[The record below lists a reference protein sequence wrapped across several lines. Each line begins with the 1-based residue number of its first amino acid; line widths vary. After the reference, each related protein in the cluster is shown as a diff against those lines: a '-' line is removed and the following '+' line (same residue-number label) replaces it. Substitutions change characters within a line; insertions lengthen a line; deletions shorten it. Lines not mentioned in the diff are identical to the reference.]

1 MACDDNAF
9 GPVINHGCRAA
20 FDFTLLFEQTIL
32 SIAPSALF
40 LLLAPWN
47 YVCLLRGP
55 RKVQPS
61 FLAWWKRCCIL
72 VLGALQIVLLVLWVQ
87 PSAPATNA
95 SVAAAALGLPVALAM
110 GLLSHAQHMR
120 SVRPSTLLNVYLLL
134 SLLCDI
140 VQTRTLWLLHGA
152 TAIAGV
158 FTAVVVLKFVVLMT
172 EAVEKR
178 RLLERKHRHAT
189 IESTSGVWN
198 KMLFWWVNPLLWKG
212 ARTIL
217 EPDDLQ
223 TIAEK
228 LHGVALEKVHPS
240 VLAGVADQ
248 ERKYGL
254 FSALLRAFWLP
265 IVSAGFPR
273 LCLLG
278 FTFAQP
284 FLINRTVTFVSQP
297 VTEETQNAGYG
308 LIGAFALVYIG
319 LAVSTGVY
327 TYTMNQVMIMV
338 RGCLVTTIYRR
349 TLALSTHELEESAAV
364 TLMSTDVEQVMLAVE
379 DTHEVW
385 ANVAQI
391 GLAVWLL
398 ERQVSWACVAPITV
412 SLASVVVSGLLAPLI
427 GTGQMQW
434 NEAVQ
439 TRIDVTARTLGQMK
453 ELKLLGLTDKLT
465 TLIQKLR
472 TAEIR
477 ISTKYRI
484 KLMMIL
490 SISQVAPIFAPVVTF
505 ALYAIVAA
513 VSSHQ
518 SLLSAQA
525 FTSLSLISILSNP
538 IVTLTQSVP
547 IIAAGLGALTRIQ
560 EYLSTT
566 PRQERRGLGVPA
578 QSYNNPVESTQA
590 SEKPYQLAEEKAS
603 EKCGLYAITVENGTF
618 GWDNKA
624 ATLQNI
630 HCKFP
635 TSSLTIIIGPVGS
648 GKTTLLRGLLNELPG
663 IEGEIVVHGSSL
675 AFCDQNPFLMHATVQ
690 KNIIGE
696 SALDF
701 EWYQTVL
708 KACALDIDL
717 ALLPHGDQAMVGS
730 NGMTLSRGQKQRI
743 AIARSVYAKASIV
756 LLDDALS
763 GLDRRTERQV
773 FNQIFGKQGLL
784 RQIGSTVVLV
794 THANYLLPDA
804 DQIIVLGSEGR
815 IDSQGSFDSLRSSD
829 GYVQKLSIEGYTAT
843 HAEDTTETQAA
854 LSTQDDLVRA
864 AETDLKDRQT
874 GEWSVYVY
882 YLQAAGK
889 INSLFFLIY
898 VAVVAFC
905 YNFPNLWVQWWS
917 DANEKSSN
925 ANLGLYLGVYVALA
939 VAAMVSLVLACWYL
953 MVRIVS
959 RSAGRLHETVL
970 RTVMRAPLSFFATSS
985 AGAIT
990 NRFSQDMRLIDMSL
1004 PMAAI
1009 NTALYA
1015 FSCVVQIVI
1024 ISISSKY
1031 MAVTIPF
1038 ALGVIYLVQ
1047 KFYLKTSRQLRLLD
1061 LEVKSPL
1068 YSNFIETLNG
1078 LVTIRAFGWSSQLQE
1093 QNTRLLDESQK
1104 PVYLL
1109 YCVQRWLTLVMD
1121 MLVASLAIILILL
1134 TVLLKGSTSGGAIGV
1149 ALVNIMTFNQ
1159 GLTSMIK
1166 WYTSLETALGAI
1178 SRVKKFESETDS
1190 EERPSSTLGLVDQ
1203 EWPPSGIIEFRN
1215 VSASYNNGSSLAL
1228 RDISMSI
1235 QAGQKIGICGRTGSG
1250 KSSLILSLCQMV
1262 DLSGGSIWVDGIDL
1276 STLPRESVRS
1286 RFNSI
1291 TQEPFFIPATVR
1303 MNLDFTESL
1312 SDDAIIEALQK
1323 VHLWDFIEERGGLD
1337 AKLVADAWSLG
1348 QQQLFCLARAL
1359 LKKSRILILDEMT
1372 SSVDSETDK
1381 LMQVVIRTE
1390 FADSTIFCIAH
1401 RLDTILDFDRIA
1413 FLDKGSLIE
1422 FDSPTTLLEKGSSAF
1437 ARLYNG
1443 LPDSSL

>member
-1 MACDDNAF
+1 MVCDDNVF
-9 GPVINHGCRAA
+9 GPVINHDCRAA

-47 YVCLLRGP
+47 YVYLLRGA

-61 FLAWWKRCCIL
+61 FLAWWKRLSIL
-72 VLGALQIVLLVLWVQ
+72 VLGVLQIVLIVLWAQ
-87 PSAPATNA
+87 PSAPATKA
-95 SVAAAALGLPVALAM
+95 SVAAAALGLPVVLAI

-120 SVRPSTLLNVYLLL
+120 SIRPSTLLNVYLFL

-152 TAIAGV
+152 TALAGV
-158 FTAVVVLKFVVLMT
+158 FTAIVVLKLVVLMA
-172 EAVEKR
+172 EAAEKR
-178 RLLERKHRHAT
+178 RLLETKHQNAT
-189 IESTSGVWN
+189 IESTSSVWN

-212 ARTIL
+212 SRTIL
-217 EPDDLQ
+217 EPNDLQ

-228 LHGVALEKVHPS
+228 LHGIALERVYPNI
-240 VLAGVADQ
+240 LAEVTDQ
-248 ERKYGL
+248 EQEYGL
-254 FSALLRAFWLP
+254 FVSLMRAFWLP

-284 FLINRTVTFVSQP
+284 FLINRTVNFVGQP
-297 VTEETQNAGYG
+297 LTEETKNAGYG
-308 LIGAFALVYIG
+308 LIGAFGLVYIG
-319 LAVSTGVY
+319 LAVSTGIY

-349 TLALSTHELEESAAV
+349 TLALNTHELDESAAI
-364 TLMSTDVEQVMLAVE
+364 TLMSTDVEQVMVAFE

-398 ERQVSWACVAPITV
+398 ERQVSWACVAPVTV
-412 SLASVVVSGLLAPLI
+412 SLASIVVSGLLAPMI
-427 GTGQMQW
+427 GKGQMQW
-434 NEAVQ
+434 NESIQ

-465 TLIQKLR
+465 SLIQKLR
-472 TAEIR
+472 TAEIQ
-477 ISTKYRI
+477 ISTKYRM
-484 KLMMIL
+484 KLMTIL
-490 SISQVAPIFAPVVTF
+490 SVSQIAPIFAPVATF
-505 ALYAIVAA
+505 AMYAIIAA
-513 VSSHQ
+513 ISSHE

-525 FTSLSLISILSNP
+525 FTSLSLISILSTP
-538 IVTLTQSVP
+538 IVILTQSVP
-547 IIAAGLGALTRIQ
+547 VIAAGMGALARIQ
-560 EYLSTT
+560 NYLSTI
-566 PRQERRGLGVPA
+566 PRQERRELNVPV
-578 QSYNNPVESTQA
+578 QSQAESILA
-590 SEKPYQLAEEKAS
+590 IEKPHQVGEVKFANKDQP
-603 EKCGLYAITVENGTF
+603 YAITVEHGTF
-618 GWDNKA
+618 GWENKT
-624 ATLQNI
+624 ATLQDI

-635 TSSLTIIIGPVGS
+635 TSCLTIIIGPVGS
-648 GKTTLLRGLLNELPG
+648 GKTTLLRGLLNELPR
-663 IEGEIVVHGSSL
+663 IEGEILVHGSSL

-696 SALDF
+696 SVFDSK
-701 EWYQTVL
+701 WYHMVL
-708 KACALDIDL
+708 KACALEIDL
-717 ALLPHGDQAMVGS
+717 ALLPLGDQTIVGS

-743 AIARSVYAKASIV
+743 AIARSVYSKASIV
-756 LLDDALS
+756 ILDDALS

-773 FNQIFGKQGLL
+773 FNQVFGKEGLL
-784 RQIGSTVVLV
+784 RQLGSTVVLV
-794 THANYLLPDA
+794 THANYLLPGA
-804 DQIIVLGSEGR
+804 DQIIVLGREGN
-815 IDSQGSFDSLRSSD
+815 IDSQGTFQSLRTTN
-829 GYVQKLSIEGYTAT
+829 GFVQKLSIEEYTAT
-843 HAEDTTETQAA
+843 NDNGETGTTSA

-882 YLQAAGK
+882 YLHAAGK
-889 INSLFFLIY
+889 MNFILFLIF
-898 VAVVAFC
+898 VLLVAFC

-925 ANLGLYLGVYVALA
+925 ANVGYYLGVYVALA
-939 VAAMVSLVLACWYL
+939 VIAMVSLVLSSWYL

-959 RSAGRLHETVL
+959 RSAERLHQTVL
-970 RTVMRAPLSFFATSS
+970 RTVMRAPLLFFANTS

-1015 FSCVVQIVI
+1015 FSCLVQIVI
-1024 ISISSKY
+1024 ISVSSTY

-1121 MLVASLAIILILL
+1121 MLVASLAMILIIL
-1134 TVLLKGSTSGGAIGV
+1134 TVFLKGSTSGGAVGV
-1149 ALVNIMTFNQ
+1149 ALVNIMTFNS
-1159 GLTSMIK
+1159 GLTNMIK

-1178 SRVKKFESETDS
+1178 SRVKKFEMETVS
-1190 EERPSSTLGLVDQ
+1190 EERPNSTLGLVDP
-1203 EWPPSGIIEFRN
+1203 EWPPSGSIEFQR
-1215 VSASYNNGSSLAL
+1215 VSASYDNGSSLAL
-1228 RDISMSI
+1228 KDISMSI
-1235 QAGQKIGICGRTGSG
+1235 KAGQKIGICGRTGSG
-1250 KSSLILSLCQMV
+1250 KSSLILSLCQMI
-1262 DLSGGSIWVDGIDL
+1262 DLSGGSICVDGIDL
-1276 STLPRESVRS
+1276 STLSREVVRS

-1303 MNLDFTESL
+1303 LNLDFTESL
-1312 SDDAIIEALQK
+1312 PDKAIIESLQK
-1323 VHLWDFIEERGGLD
+1323 VHLWDFIKERGGLD
-1337 AKLVADAWSLG
+1337 EDLVADAWSLG

-1359 LKKSRILILDEMT
+1359 LKKSHVLILDEVS

-1381 LMQVVIRTE
+1381 LMQVIIRTE
-1390 FADSTIFCIAH
+1390 FANSTIFSIAH
-1401 RLDTILDFDRIA
+1401 RLDTILDFDKIA

-1422 FDSPTTLLEKGSSAF
+1422 FDSPTTLLENESSAF

>member
-1 MACDDNAF
+1 MACDDNGF
-9 GPVINHGCRAA
+9 GPVINHGCRGS

-32 SIAPSALF
+32 SIAPSTLF
-40 LLLAPWN
+40 LLLVPWN

-61 FLAWWKRCCIL
+61 FLAWWKRVCIL
-72 VLGALQIVLLVLWVQ
+72 VLGALHIVLLVLWAQ
-87 PSAPATNA
+87 PSAPVTDA
-95 SVAAAALGLPVALAM
+95 SVAAAALGLPVSLAM

-120 SVRPSTLLNVYLLL
+120 SVHPCTLLNIYLLL

-140 VQTRTLWLLHGA
+140 VQTRTLWLLHGS

-158 FTAVVVLKFVVLMT
+158 LTTKY
-172 EAVEKR
+172 
-178 RLLERKHRHAT
+178 RHAS

-212 ARTIL
+212 SRTIL
-217 EPDDLQ
+217 EPNDLQ
-223 TIAEK
+223 MIAEK

-240 VLAGVADQ
+240 VLAEIADRD
-248 ERKYGL
+248 RKYGL
-254 FSALLRAFWLP
+254 FSALMRAFWPP

-284 FLINRTVTFVSQP
+284 FLINQTVTFVSQS
-297 VTEETQNAGYG
+297 VEEGTQNAGYG

-319 LAVSTGVY
+319 LAVSTGIY

-338 RGCLVTTIYRR
+338 RGCLVTMIYRR
-349 TLALSTHELEESAAV
+349 TLALNAHELEESAAV
-364 TLMSTDVEQVMLAVE
+364 TLMSTDVDQVMLALE

-385 ANVAQI
+385 ANMAQI
-391 GLAVWLL
+391 VLAVWLL
-398 ERQVSWACVAPITV
+398 ERQVSWACIAPITV
-412 SLASVVVSGLLAPLI
+412 SLSKSYLSFTPEPVVNQTAASVVVYGLLAPLI

-453 ELKLLGLTDKLT
+453 EIKLLGLTDKLT
-465 TLIQKLR
+465 SLIQKLR
-472 TAEIR
+472 TAEIQ
-477 ISTKYRI
+477 ISTDYRI
-484 KLMMIL
+484 KLLMIL
-490 SISQVAPIFAPVVTF
+490 SISQVAPIFAPVATF

-518 SLLSAQA
+518 PLLSAQA
-525 FTSLSLISILSNP
+525 FTSLCLISILSTP
-538 IVTLTQSVP
+538 IVTLTQAVP
-547 IIAAGLGALTRIQ
+547 MIASGMGALTRIQ
-560 EYLSTT
+560 DYLSTI
-566 PRQERRGLGVPA
+566 PRQERRDLKVSA
-578 QSYNNPVESTQA
+578 QSHGRPAGSTQA
-590 SEKPYQLAEEKAS
+590 TEKPHQLAEVKNVEK
-603 EKCGLYAITVENGTF
+603 GDLYAITVEDGTF

-624 ATLQNI
+624 PILHNI
-630 HCKFP
+630 RCKFP
-635 TSSLTIIIGPVGS
+635 TSCLTIITGPVGS
-648 GKTTLLRGLLNELPG
+648 GKTTLLRALLNELPS
-663 IEGEIVVHGSSL
+663 IEGEIVVRGSSL
-675 AFCDQNPFLMHATVQ
+675 AFCDQNPFLMHTTVQ

-696 SALDF
+696 SVFDS
-701 EWYQTVL
+701 EWYKTVL

-717 ALLPHGDQAMVGS
+717 ALLPLGDQAMVGS

-756 LLDDALS
+756 LVDDALS

-773 FNQIFGKQGLL
+773 FNQVFGKQGLM
-784 RQIGSTVVLV
+784 RQLDSTVVLG
-794 THANYLLPDA
+794 THSNYLLPDA
-804 DQIIVLGSEGR
+804 DQIIVLGSEGK
-815 IDSQGSFDSLRSSD
+815 IDRQGSFNSLRSGNS
-829 GYVQKLSIEGYTAT
+829 YIQKLLIEEYTAT
-843 HAEDTTETQAA
+843 HPEDSTETNNALLTQEDPVQAP
-854 LSTQDDLVRA
+854 R
-864 AETDLKDRQT
+864 TDLKDRQT

-889 INSLFFLIY
+889 SNSMFFLIC
-898 VAVVAFC
+898 VAIVAFC

-917 DANEKSSN
+917 DANEKTSN

-939 VAAMVSLVLACWYL
+939 VAAMVFLVLACWYL

-959 RSAGRLHETVL
+959 RSAGRLHQTML
-970 RTVMRAPLSFFATSS
+970 RTMMRAPLSFFANSS

-1015 FSCVVQIVI
+1015 FSCAVQIVI
-1024 ISISSKY
+1024 ISFSSKY
-1031 MAVTIPF
+1031 MAVIIPF
-1038 ALGVIYLVQ
+1038 ALGVVYLVQ

-1109 YCVQRWLTLVMD
+1109 YCVQRGLTLVMD
-1121 MLVASLAIILILL
+1121 MLVACLAIILILL
-1134 TVLLKGSTSGGAIGV
+1134 TVFLKGSTSGGAIGV
-1149 ALVNIMTFNQ
+1149 ALVNVMTFNQ
-1159 GLTSMIK
+1159 GLTNMIK

-1178 SRVKKFESETDS
+1178 SRVKKLEAETVS
-1190 EERPSSTLGLVDQ
+1190 EERPSLTLELVHQ
-1203 EWPPSGIIEFRN
+1203 EWPPSGAIEFQN
-1215 VSASYNNGSSLAL
+1215 VSVSYDNGSSLAL
-1228 RDISMSI
+1228 RDISMLI

-1262 DLSGGSIWVDGIDL
+1262 ELSCGSIWVDGIDL
-1276 STLPRESVRS
+1276 STLSREAVRS
-1286 RFNSI
+1286 RLNSI

-1312 SDDAIIEALQK
+1312 SDEVIIEALQK
-1323 VHLWDFIEERGGLD
+1323 VQLWDFIEERGGLHV
-1337 AKLVADAWSLG
+1337 KLVADAWSLG

-1359 LKKSRILILDEMT
+1359 LKKSHILILDEV
-1372 SSVDSETDK
+1372 SSSTDSETDK
-1381 LMQVVIRTE
+1381 LMQVIIRTE
-1390 FADSTIFCIAH
+1390 FADSTILSIAH
-1401 RLDTILDFDRIA
+1401 RLDTILDFDKIA
-1413 FLDKGSLIE
+1413 FLHKGSLIE
-1422 FDSPTTLLEKGSSAF
+1422 FDSPTKLLENRSSAF

-1443 LPDSSL
+1443 LPDSS